1 MFRARGPLLTQA
13 FFVRFPPDN
22 IISCLYQ
29 PARQQTLFG
38 GRRRYCTEGWQSE
51 KLINSKGLPRLQR
64 KNEKCPHFFKRPAFY
79 KVPKKCRVTLTSD
92 STFLGI
98 SSVFGGSKA
107 CHPVILCSRGS
118 DICIHVAGSLC
129 YTAETN
135 TTFKQLLLL
144 FSCHVTSSCLQHHQ
158 L

>member
-1 MFRARGPLLTQA
+1 MLSLCVFLLTTLYP
-13 FFVRFPPDN
+13 VSTSRPG
-22 IISCLYQ
+22 SRRCLE
-29 PARQQTLFG
+29 G
-38 GRRRYCTEGWQSE
+38 GEDTAQRAGKVKSSSTPKDYLCCKE
-51 KLINSKGLPRLQR
+51 KR
-64 KNEKCPHFFKRPAFY
+64 KSAHIFFKRPAFY

-144 FSCHVTSSCLQHHQ
+144 FSCHVTSNCLQHHQ